1 MLLLW
6 VSIGCL
12 PLSAPMSRHH
22 RTAIEKWLDN
32 HGSIV
37 KAVCPPPIPGGRMSR
52 RVPISTALSAFGP
65 SAIRALWLALALTAT
80 PYAADAGDKL
90 VLQLHR
96 AAQFEFA
103 GYYAALW
110 QGFYREAGLEVEIN
124 PGAPPGAPPID
135 PVREIVE
142 SRAQFGTGTVQL
154 LIRAAEGQS
163 LRLLAPIFQQS
174 DARIYY
180 RASGDFSSPGSLL
193 NGRIGRLPPSNVLD
207 LELRTALYA
216 ERVDPDKLR
225 SLSTEPRQT
234 LADLASHRVD
244 ATVGSAWELPWQA
257 RERGIALKAFN
268 PAGYRV
274 EYYGD
279 SLFTLQR
286 LAQTHPAMVER
297 FREASLKG
305 WGYALQH
312 PDEVAARILAELRMQ
327 AAVSDAAGFTR
338 YQTEVAREL
347 ARYPDVPLGHSNRER
362 WSRIQQSLIEVGEIT
377 RPADLDAFLYNPD
390 AAVRNRRDWQAAIV
404 TVAAAVALLV
414 GAGFLWR
421 WGQRRSAAP
430 AGAAA
435 GNRKPPGGVA
445 ALIASI
451 PAEMRHKLTAVGR
464 YALNRLRMLGGRM
477 SLQPRFALLAAAAS
491 DTLELLKMRRV
502 GLRSH
507 LARLRA
513 ALSAVPS
520 RLASATRRIAVS
532 SGVGAPGA
540 SPTDLNAT
548 LTTLAR
554 SIRRRIPDAVKC
566 RFSLLPEPWL
576 CHIDPDAVAATTL
589 GLVAAAVADMPAG
602 GDLIIGTR
610 QYAIDDAIAAELL
623 GSAAGDYVRLTV
635 KDNGPGLSQE
645 RLDSIFDPAATVRPA
660 VAAAGELT
668 RRLGGFARVE
678 SAEGIGTAVHLYF
691 RRAAI
696 AAGERAEQPTDDQQ
710 TKAAA
715 A

>member
-1 MLLLW
+1 
-6 VSIGCL
+6 
-12 PLSAPMSRHH
+12 
-22 RTAIEKWLDN
+22 
-32 HGSIV
+32 
-37 KAVCPPPIPGGRMSR
+37 MSR

-142 SRAQFGTGTVQL
+142 SRAQFGTGTVLL

-312 PDEVAARILAELRMQ
+312 PDEVAARLLAQLRVE
-327 AAVSDAAGFTR
+327 AAVSDAAGLTR

-362 WSRIQQSLIEVGEIT
+362 WGRIQQSLIEVGEIT

-390 AAVRNRRDWQAAIV
+390 AAARNPSDRQAVVVA
-404 TVAAAVALLV
+404 VAAAVTLLA
-414 GAGFLWR
+414 GAGLLWR
-421 WGQRRSAAP
+421 WGQGRGIPA
-430 AGAAA
+430 AGAVA
-435 GNRKPPGGVA
+435 GGGDGGNPPGLPAPTISG
-445 ALIASI
+445 ASGK
-451 PAEMRHKLTAVGR
+451 MHHKLTVIGTD
-464 YALNRLRMLGGRM
+464 ALNRLRKLR
-477 SLQPRFALLAAAAS
+477 SQLSQKPRFARLAAGAP
-491 DTLELLKMRRV
+491 DTRERLKSRLVRMRA
-502 GLRSH
+502 H
-507 LARLRA
+507 LVRLRA
-513 ALSAVPS
+513 AAVSAPS
-520 RLASATRRIAVS
+520 RLANVTRQRPS
-532 SGVGAPGA
+532 SGESAVGPR
-540 SPTDLNAT
+540 PTDLNAM
-548 LTTLAR
+548 LTTIER
-554 SIRRRIPDAVKC
+554 SIRRGVPGSVKC
-566 RFSLLPEPWL
+566 RLSLVPEPWL
-576 CHIDPDAVAATTL
+576 CHTDPDAIAAATL
-589 GLVAAAVADMPAG
+589 DLVAAAVADMPAG
-602 GDLIIGTR
+602 GDLIVGTR
-610 QYAIDDAIAAELL
+610 QYAIDEAKAAELA
-623 GSAAGDYVRLTV
+623 GSAPGDYVRLTV
-635 KDNGPGLSQE
+635 KDNGAGFSSE
-645 RLDSIFDPAATVRPA
+645 HLDQIFDPAASAKPA
-660 VAAAGELT
+660 VSAAGELV

-691 RRAAI
+691 RRAI
-696 AAGERAEQPTDDQQ
+696 PTDIGAQQ
-710 TKAAA
+710 APDDDEGTKAVAA
-715 A
+715 